1 MGFFPGLCFFLLRP
15 FIRSFFPFERI
26 RVMNRRSTVCVLA
39 AFCLHPFDLA
49 SPVAREVNQLLRHDV
64 ILAFLF
70 LFLSFFL
77 VDEAGRII
85 Y

>member
-1 MGFFPGLCFFLLRP
+1 M
-15 FIRSFFPFERI
+15 
-26 RVMNRRSTVCVLA
+26 CVLA

-64 ILAFLF
+64 FLAFLF
-70 LFLSFFL
+70 LFLFFL